1 MLERNLKWSSYKG
14 LLVDALVSTGE
25 EGRATCEK
33 LRGTGRGVDPKMSE
47 WGNPTRV
54 IACYPCLNT

>member
-25 EGRATCEK
+25 EGRVN
-33 LRGTGRGVDPKMSE
+33 LRKASGS
-47 WGNPTRV
+47 
-54 IACYPCLNT
+54 